1 MTGSSAGN
9 DNGSKTIEI
18 NLILNILLTVSNI
31 AVPFITY
38 PYVTRI
44 LGPEGVGR
52 VTFASSIVEY
62 FGMFASLGIPV
73 YGIRA
78 AANVRHDEKKLGR
91 LVNELLLLNFVT
103 ALMSFTSLYICIAF
117 VPRFSSDSLL
127 YVILSSQLIFTTF
140 GVEWLYKGIEEYAY
154 ITKRSLM
161 FKVIAMVF
169 MFLMVRDRDDYP
181 LYALALV
188 ISNYLSLLINF
199 FNVRKHADIS
209 EKINVRDVIVH
220 IKPVLVF
227 FAMAAA
233 TLVYTNLDTVMLG
246 LMKGDTEVGYYSS
259 AVKIKGALTGVVC
272 ALGAVVL
279 PRLTLYI
286 NSGDKK
292 AFSDLI
298 RKSVNVVFM
307 MAIPF
312 IVYFTMYVYDCIIF
326 LSGVE
331 FKPSIVPM
339 VISMP
344 IILLVGMSNVFGIQM
359 LVPLGKEKYV
369 VISEIA
375 GGATDIILNALLIPS
390 FGCRGA
396 AIGTLAAE
404 FVVMTVQF
412 AALGEYRKGVFGGI
426 RIMPIILST
435 AVAGVAAYVI
445 KLFNIDLKFELIL
458 SGIVFYAI
466 YAVIMYSLVIKKEG
480 LF

>member
-1 MTGSSAGN
+1 MTGSSAKSSG
-9 DNGSKTIEI
+9 GSKTIEI

-52 VTFASSIVEY
+52 VMFASSIVEY

-78 AANVRHDEKKLGR
+78 AAEVRHDRKKLGR
-91 LVNELLLLNFVT
+91 LTNELLLINFIT
-103 ALMSFTSLYICIAF
+103 ALMSFTALYISLA
-117 VPRFSSDSLL
+117 VVSRFSSDRVL
-127 YVILSSQLIFTTF
+127 YVILSSELILTAF

-154 ITKRSLM
+154 ITKRSLV

-169 MFLMVRDRDDYP
+169 MFLVVRKRSDYP

-188 ISNYLSLLINF
+188 ISNYVSLLINF
-199 FNVRKHADIS
+199 FNVKKHADIH
-209 EKINVRDVIVH
+209 EKIRLHDVVVH
-220 IKPVLVF
+220 IKPVVVF
-227 FAMAAA
+227 FAMSAA
-233 TLVYTNLDTVMLG
+233 TLIYTNLDTVMLG
-246 LMKGDTEVGYYSS
+246 LMKGDVEVGYYGS

-292 AFSDLI
+292 AFSALTK
-298 RKSVNVVFM
+298 RAMNFVFM
-307 MAIPF
+307 TAIPF

-326 LSGVE
+326 ISGVE
-331 FKPSIVPM
+331 FKASVVPM

-369 VISEIA
+369 VLSEVI
-375 GGATDIILNALLIPS
+375 GGIVDIIINAILIPS
-390 FGCRGA
+390 LGCAGA

-404 FVVMTVQF
+404 FTVSLVQLI
-412 AALGEYRKGVFGGI
+412 ALGEYRKGIFGGI
-426 RIMPIILST
+426 RLIPVLLST
-435 AVAGVAAYVI
+435 TVAGVCAYAI
-445 KLFNIDLKFELIL
+445 KFFEIDLKAELVL
-458 SGIVFYAI
+458 SGIVFFTI
-466 YAVIMYSLVIKKEG
+466 YAAIMYNLVIKKEG